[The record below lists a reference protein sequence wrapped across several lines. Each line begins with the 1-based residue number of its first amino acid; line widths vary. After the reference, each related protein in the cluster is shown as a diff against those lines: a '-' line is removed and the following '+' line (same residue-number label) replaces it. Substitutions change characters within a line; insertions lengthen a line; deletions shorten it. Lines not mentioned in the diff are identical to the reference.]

1 MTSILEP
8 ANPKVAALAGLYLVL
23 RPIPPAVAAMP
34 LAEWLETPIPR
45 WIPLVPQRGVVKAM
59 PVLPRPDGYLVLLSQ
74 IGDRLMGGEAIA
86 WQGKYYEAI
95 GVEREMAKIGCGE
108 DSVFT

>member
-1 MTSILEP
+1 
-8 ANPKVAALAGLYLVL
+8 
-23 RPIPPAVAAMP
+23 
-34 LAEWLETPIPR
+34 
-45 WIPLVPQRGVVKAM
+45 
-59 PVLPRPDGYLVLLSQ
+59 
-74 IGDRLMGGEAIA
+74 MGGEAIA